1 MAATV
6 GMTHLRSFF
15 LSAGRKNA
23 MTSQMMMGEHTMAPK
38 KTATLKRIVKP
49 PSTVRTVSLAPCGS
63 AARMGFMMNSMRT
76 GVAL

>member
-15 LSAGRKNA
+15 LSAGRKKA
-23 MTSQMMMGEHTMAPK
+23 MISQMMIGEQTMPAK
-38 KTATLKRIVKP
+38 NMAILKRMVKP
-49 PSTVRTVSLAPCGS
+49 PRTERTVSLVPCGS
-63 AARMGFMMNSMRT
+63 AERMGSIMKSMRT